1 MQWKRVA
8 ALAAAGLLVGCAA
21 QPTPEPD
28 RPEPPGPVPI
38 GLDDYY
44 GQQVQWSGCGGGF
57 ECAEVIVPLDYED
70 PAGAGDL
77 AMQVVRLPAT
87 GERIGS
93 LLVNPGG
100 PGGSG
105 VEYAR
110 AARAIVSGDVLAA
123 YDLVGFDPRGVGST
137 QPVDCL
143 SDAELDELIVAD
155 PTPETAA
162 EAAELVDLAGTV
174 GPACVERSPAIVEWM
189 DTRSVA
195 RDLDVLRA
203 VLGEDRL
210 DYLGKSY
217 GTAIGTVYAEQFP
230 ENVGRFVLD
239 GALPVD
245 LSSEEVSRGQAV
257 GFEEALGRFV
267 ADCPT
272 HRDCPLTASDVPGG
286 LAEVRA
292 FLTGLESAPLPAG
305 NGRELTEALGV
316 TAVLYYLYFPPND
329 WQLLRQGLGEAFAGD
344 GSLLLAMLEQRL
356 ERDPGTG
363 EYRTNAQEAFHA
375 VTCLDRSARTTDE
388 IARDADTWA
397 AEAPTFGPY
406 LAWSD
411 AICAQWPIAPVAEP
425 RAVAA
430 NGAPTI
436 LVLSTQFDP
445 ATPYQ
450 WGVRMAETF
459 ADAAL
464 VSWNGDGHTAY
475 FNGSACVDDAVDA
488 FLLDGVVP
496 AADPR
501 CDY

>member
-1 MQWKRVA
+1 MRIA
-8 ALAAAGLLVGCAA
+8 AMLAAAALLAGCTAQSEPLPEQSSPAA
-21 QPTPEPD
+21 PAPASLEAF
-28 RPEPPGPVPI
+28 
-38 GLDDYY
+38 Y
-44 GQQVQWSGCGGGF
+44 QQDLQWSGCGGDF
-57 ECAEVIVPLDYED
+57 ECATLSVPSDYDD
-70 PAGAGDL
+70 PAGSGPVAVE
-77 AMQVVRLPAT
+77 VVRLPAA
-87 GERIGS
+87 GDDRLGA
-93 LLVNPGG
+93 LVVNPGG

-110 AARAIVSGDVLAA
+110 AARAIVTPEVLSA
-123 YDLVGFDPRGVGST
+123 YDIVGFDPRGVASSD
-137 QPVDCL
+137 PVDCL
-143 SDAELDELIVAD
+143 TDAELDTLIASD
-155 PTPETAA
+155 PTPEDAA
-162 EAAELVDLAGTV
+162 EAEELVALTGAV
-174 GPACVERSPAIVEWM
+174 GPACQERSPRITPWM

-203 VLGEDRL
+203 ALGEERL

-230 ENVGRFVLD
+230 GNVGRFVLD

-245 LSSEEVSRGQAV
+245 LSSEEISRGQAA
-257 GFEEALGRFV
+257 GFEAALERFV
-267 ADCPT
+267 ADCLP
-272 HRDCPLTASDVPGG
+272 RQDCPLAAGTVADGV
-286 LAEVRA
+286 AEIRA
-292 FLTGLESAPLPAG
+292 FLSGLDAAPLPAG
-305 NGRELTEALGV
+305 AGRELNEALGV
-316 TAVLYYLYFPPND
+316 TAVLYYLYFPPGD
-329 WQLLRQGLGEAFAGD
+329 WTLLRQGLDEGFAGD

-356 ERDPGTG
+356 ERNPGSG
-363 EYRTNAQEAFHA
+363 AYRTNSQEAFYA
-375 VTCLDRSARTTDE
+375 VTCLDRPTRSIEQVAQ
-388 IARDADTWA
+388 DADTWA
-397 AEAPTFGPY
+397 EESPTFGPY

-411 AICAQWPIAPVAEP
+411 AICAQWPLPAVTEP

-430 NGAPTI
+430 NGAGPI
-436 LVLSTQFDP
+436 LVVSTQHDP

-488 FLLDGVVP
+488 YLLNGTVP